1 MNWRTVDMSRESR
14 RDQFAYFQTLSN
26 PYVGVTVQVDVT
38 ELAVCAAAGRV
49 NRSSRAARSI
59 LAIVAVWLTDA
70 NLTNKPVRQAV
81 SRNCLRGGARFVPGD
96 RPGSPGCPSCKA
108 CSVRPVKLVAPAL
121 QGLWLP
127 PSKTCDARPVENG
140 GRPPA
145 NKTRA
150 LRDCGR
156 RV

>member
-1 MNWRTVDMSRESR
+1 MLPLLKIFCYFLCPCQSAVTKAMES
-14 RDQFAYFQTLSN
+14 
-26 PYVGVTVQVDVT
+26 PG
-38 ELAVCAAAGRV
+38 VCAAAGRV
-49 NRSSRAARSI
+49 NRSSRAAKSI

-81 SRNCLRGGARFVPGD
+81 SRNCLRGGARFVRGD

-127 PSKTCDARPVENG
+127 PSKTCGARPVENG

-145 NKTRA
+145 NKTRPPGLRKARVTAGGCGYSLA
-150 LRDCGR
+150 L
-156 RV
+156 V